1 MKKQA
6 IAKQD
11 IQKELIA
18 KLNKRKSISI
28 FLTAIVI
35 IGIILY
41 SIHLINYLNG
51 IPLDY
56 TGGVRSPDITPTVA
70 MFVIPLLIIF
80 FLIAVFYLYY
90 IDLYKIKKEKFEIIE
105 DKLSQKDKEWRR
117 YYKNSQKENSLYFR
131 CGRVAVEDKVYSY
144 SEVGDGF
151 YIVIL
156 KSKSKSKKNPRLAY
170 HKKYYD
176 IDSLQE

>member
-6 IAKQD
+6 LTKQD
-11 IQKELIA
+11 IQKELLT
-18 KLNKRKSISI
+18 KLNMLKGIAI

-41 SIHLINYLNG
+41 PIHLINYLND

-70 MFVIPLLIIF
+70 MFVIPLLIII

-90 IDLYKIKKEKFEIIE
+90 IDLYKIKKGKFEIIE
-105 DKLSQKDKEWRR
+105 DKLCQKNKEWRR
-117 YYKNSQKENSLYFR
+117 YYKNEQKENSLYFR
-131 CGRVAVEDKVYSY
+131 CGRVAVEDDVYSY
-144 SEVGDGF
+144 SNVGDKF
-151 YIVIL
+151 YAVIL
-156 KSKSKSKKNPRLAY
+156 KSKLKSKSNLQLVY
-170 HKKYYD
+170 HTKYYEVKND
-176 IDSLQE
+176 

>member
-6 IAKQD
+6 LTKQD
-11 IQKELIA
+11 VQKELLT

-41 SIHLINYLNG
+41 PIHLVNYLNE

-56 TGGVRSPDITPTVA
+56 TGGFRSPDITPTVA
-70 MFVIPLLIIF
+70 IFVIPFLIIF
-80 FLIAVFYLYY
+80 FAVFVFYLYY
-90 IDLYKIKKEKFEIIE
+90 MDLYKIKKGKFEIIE
-105 DKLSQKDKEWRR
+105 DVVC
-117 YYKNSQKENSLYFR
+117 QKENSLYFR
-131 CGRVAVEDKVYSY
+131 CGRVEVEDKVYSY
-144 SEVGDGF
+144 SNVGDKF

-156 KSKSKSKKNPRLAY
+156 KSKSKNNPRMAY
-170 HKKYYD
+170 HMEYYKINVD
-176 IDSLQE
+176 

>member
-6 IAKQD
+6 ITKQD

-28 FLTAIVI
+28 LLTAIVI
-35 IGIILY
+35 IGIFLY
-41 SIHLINYLNG
+41 PIHLINYLNDT
-51 IPLDY
+51 PFDY
-56 TGGVRSPDITPTVA
+56 TGGFRSPDLTPTAA

-80 FLIAVFYLYY
+80 FVITVFYFYFA
-90 IDLYKIKKEKFEIIE
+90 DFYKIKKGKFEIIE
-105 DKLSQKDKEWRR
+105 DKLCQKDKECRH

-131 CGRVAVEDKVYSY
+131 CGRVVVEDRVYSY
-144 SEVGDGF
+144 SNVGDKF

-156 KSKSKSKKNPRLAY
+156 KSKFKSKNTPHLAY
-170 HKKYYD
+170 HTNYYEIRND
-176 IDSLQE
+176 

>member
-1 MKKQA
+1 MKKQTLT
-6 IAKQD
+6 KQD
-11 IQKELIA
+11 IQKELLT
-18 KLNKRKSISI
+18 KLNKRKGVAI

-80 FLIAVFYLYY
+80 LVITVFYLYY
-90 IDLYKIKKEKFEIIE
+90 ADFYKIKKGNFEIIE
-105 DKLSQKDKEWRR
+105 NKLCQKDKEWRH

-131 CGRVAVEDKVYSY
+131 CGRVAVGDDVYSY
-144 SEVGDGF
+144 SNVNDKF
-151 YIVIL
+151 YLVIL
-156 KSKSKSKKNPRLAY
+156 KSKLKSKSNPRLAY
-170 HKKYYD
+170 HSKYYE
-176 IDSLQE
+176 IKNA